1 MTQVVLT
8 EPADRHYVM
17 VGENP
22 HEVVAVRHDTPDA
35 RNGEWYRLTGQSS
48 GSVSFADL
56 LGAGVDGARPPVV
69 ALYPAAQ
76 AIEELALPMVR
87 VAFERW
93 AVASASAQEPG
104 ERKQFAQMANA
115 LQLLAGDIAAHYG
128 LPAPVMSFPSVPAEA
143 GPDDTQLI
151 HRPPADIE
159 LGEVPASEAVT
170 EVLPAVRPDAPA
182 GLVARLASRRRQMVL
197 TAAAVAG
204 RLWRRAPRPAGPG
217 RGRHRMEVRRLRRA
231 LAALRRPVGKQASQ
245 GREEQQEIEMAG
257 ATG

>member
-1 MTQVVLT
+1 MTQAVLT

-22 HEVVAVRHDTPDA
+22 HEVVAVRHDTADA
-35 RNGEWYRLTGQSS
+35 RSGEWYRLTGQPSAA
-48 GSVSFADL
+48 VSFADL
-56 LGAGVDGARPPVV
+56 LGADANHGPRPAVV
-69 ALYPAAQ
+69 LYPAAQ

-128 LPAPVMSFPSVPAEA
+128 LPAPVMAFPSAGPEA
-143 GPDDTQLI
+143 GPDDTQVI
-151 HRPPADIE
+151 HRPPAHIE
-159 LGEVPASEAVT
+159 LGEVAPSEAVT
-170 EVLPAVRPDAPA
+170 EVLPAVRPDPPA
-182 GLVARLASRRRQMVL
+182 GLVARLASRRRQLVL
-197 TAAAVAG
+197 TAAALAG
-204 RLWRRAPRPAGPG
+204 RLWRRTPRPASPG

-231 LAALRRPVGKQASQ
+231 LAALRRPVGKQAPQ